1 MGKEYT
7 TMEKKEQIMKK
18 KKYIMP
24 DITIIPMDEE
34 VKLLDQISGTRTT
47 YGASDTGVNKSDF
60 NDLKAGENLGQGH
73 DNNAPA
79 ESKKNQMWDLWEY

>member
-7 TMEKKEQIMKK
+7 TMEKKEQVMKK

-34 VKLLDQISGTRTT
+34 VKLLDHISGAGTDTVDDSGMKDQISGPEV
-47 YGASDTGVNKSDF
+47 G
-60 NDLKAGENLGQGH
+60 GELG
-73 DNNAPA
+73 NPAP
-79 ESKKNQMWDLWEY
+79 ENSKKNQMWDLWEY

>member
-24 DITIIPMDEE
+24 DITIIPKDEE
-34 VKLLDQISGTRTT
+34 VTLIDHISG
-47 YGASDTGVNKSDF
+47 DTVSTAADDSGMKGLTSTPEVGD
-60 NDLKAGENLGQGH
+60 NLGQGS
-73 DNNAPA
+73 NNKAPE

>member
-1 MGKEYT
+1 
-7 TMEKKEQIMKK
+7 MKK

-34 VKLLDQISGTRTT
+34 VKLLDHISDTRTT

-60 NDLKAGENLGQGH
+60 NDLKAGENLGQG
-73 DNNAPA
+73 DNNNAPA

>member
-7 TMEKKEQIMKK
+7 TMEKKEQVMKK

-34 VKLLDQISGTRTT
+34 VTLIDHISGETVRTAADDSGMRGQISGPEV
-47 YGASDTGVNKSDF
+47 G
-60 NDLKAGENLGQGH
+60 GELG
-73 DNNAPA
+73 NPAPN
-79 ESKKNQMWDLWEY
+79 ESKNNQMWDLWEY

>member
-24 DITIIPMDEE
+24 DITVIPMDEE
-34 VKLLDQISGTRTT
+34 VTLLDHISGETVRTAADDSGMKNQISGPEVGGT
-47 YGASDTGVNKSDF
+47 
-60 NDLKAGENLGQGH
+60 LG
-73 DNNAPA
+73 NPAPN
-79 ESKKNQMWDLWEY
+79 ESKNNQMWDLWEY

>member
-1 MGKEYT
+1 
-7 TMEKKEQIMKK
+7 MEKKEQVMKK

-34 VKLLDQISGTRTT
+34 VKLLDHISDTRTT

-60 NDLKAGENLGQGH
+60 DDLKAGENLGQGPN
-73 DNNAPA
+73 NNAPA